1 MTVQQAPNFELARHS
16 FAAQV
21 IVKDV
26 AIGN

>member
-16 FAAQV
+16 FAVQV
-21 IVKDV
+21 IVEDV